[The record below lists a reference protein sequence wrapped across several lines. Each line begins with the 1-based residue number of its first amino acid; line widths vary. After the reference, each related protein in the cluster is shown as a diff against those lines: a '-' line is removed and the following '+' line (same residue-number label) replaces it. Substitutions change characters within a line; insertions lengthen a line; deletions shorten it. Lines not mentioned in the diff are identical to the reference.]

1 MTAAVDPR
9 GHELGANPSDYT
21 TTYTRYV
28 YGEVVSVSDP
38 LGHSATVT
46 YDVAGN
52 RTQTADA
59 LGRVT
64 QYTYDAAGN
73 LLTSTFPNG
82 WRDERAYDRAA
93 RLIDVKTWNGPTLSV
108 QHTYTRD
115 AAGDPTSVQS
125 LGETVNYAYDALD
138 RLTEACFSGSCPG
151 VTGNFVRYAYDT
163 VGNRLNEARPGSTTT
178 YSYNTAD
185 QLLSYMG
192 SGGTTTFDYDANGNE
207 TRSGADVYAYDAANR
222 QAQATV
228 GALTVTYAYAGDGVR
243 ERESWGPAAAEQ
255 RVSHWD
261 RNASLAVIALQRDGA
276 GAMIRRFA
284 HGNGIAQMRL
294 AHGVTSGC
302 TQTRRDWFYHTDALG
317 SVVAMTSGEGALG

>member
-82 WRDERAYDRAA
+82 WRDERAYDRADTTTCWSPTA
-93 RLIDVKTWNGPTLSV
+93 RAVERTG
-108 QHTYTRD
+108 
-115 AAGDPTSVQS
+115 AATQKGAARSP
-125 LGETVNYAYDALD
+125 
-138 RLTEACFSGSCPG
+138 R
-151 VTGNFVRYAYDT
+151 R
-163 VGNRLNEARPGSTTT
+163 RPGPGR
-178 YSYNTAD
+178 
-185 QLLSYMG
+185 M
-192 SGGTTTFDYDANGNE
+192 
-207 TRSGADVYAYDAANR
+207 R
-222 QAQATV
+222 
-228 GALTVTYAYAGDGVR
+228 GVR
-243 ERESWGPAAAEQ
+243 SAR
-255 RVSHWD
+255 H
-261 RNASLAVIALQRDGA
+261 
-276 GAMIRRFA
+276 
-284 HGNGIAQMRL
+284 
-294 AHGVTSGC
+294 
-302 TQTRRDWFYHTDALG
+302 
-317 SVVAMTSGEGALG
+317 